1 MTRWGEFDDLRI
13 DEVEEAGPTKPE
25 NPIKGY
31 ISFTFQLQLAQTTV
45 YKSIEKLYLKSL
57 C

>member
-25 NPIKGY
+25 NPTKGS
-31 ISFTFQLQLAQTTV
+31 ISFTFQQQLAQTV
-45 YKSIEKLYLKSL
+45 
-57 C
+57 